1 MRQRVLAGALVLFGV
16 RLILSLV
23 RTGPVLVAD
32 EIGYLTNARVLSGG
46 LAGQLHMAPFYRG
59 GYSLLLVPLLKL
71 SSDPDLVYHLVL
83 VLNAALAASVFPL
96 LYLLLTR
103 FGGVAPGIAIWGA
116 LAGAVY
122 PALTVLSQAAMS
134 ENALFPLICLWL
146 IACGGLLAARD
157 PRSSMLW
164 GAALGASAAALW
176 AVHGRMVSAVVLTAV
191 IVAWLG
197 IRRRLPARAVVTALV
212 VLGAGLLA
220 THLLNGYLIDH
231 NYGGAARSEAG
242 DRLSA
247 VFQGHGLL
255 TSVANLFGQAWY
267 LVVSTFGLVVVVFAS
282 LLERV
287 RRGAAAS
294 RGRPLD
300 LVAILAALTVL
311 LLVVSATA
319 FPVRTRPDMLIYGR
333 YVEVV
338 SPPLIAFGFTILAG
352 RRLSPRM
359 ARPLLAFALLSA
371 VVVFIRLTASDPNGA
386 NRWNIAGLP
395 FVTSRLGPAILIGAA
410 VVAAA
415 GALLLARLSRGG
427 PRLLGTAAVA
437 LFLPIVVYGAWNPV
451 ISSER
456 AVYPAGWTSPQPIAA
471 AHNIRSAAYD
481 LDHYDTI
488 GLYVVQWFL
497 PDTSLRLFHGNRQR
511 PPSRYVLSA
520 RSWPRQHP
528 HPGASELWTFRGRD
542 EALYR
547 LGGF

>member
-1 MRQRVLAGALVLFGV
+1 VRRLLFAGVTVLFVV
-16 RLILSLV
+16 RLALSLV

-71 SSDPDLVYHLVL
+71 SSDPELVYHLVL

-103 FGGVAPGIAIWGA
+103 FAGVAPGIAIWGA
-116 LAGAVY
+116 LAGAAY

-134 ENALFPLICLWL
+134 ENALFPLICVWL
-146 IACGGLLAARD
+146 IAFGGLLAARD
-157 PRSSMLW
+157 PRGSMLW
-164 GAALGASAAALW
+164 AAALGASAAALW

-197 IRRRLPARAVVTALV
+197 IRRRLPAQAVVTALV

-220 THLLNGYLIDH
+220 THLLNGFLIDH

-247 VFQGHGLL
+247 LFHGHGLL
-255 TSVANLFGQAWY
+255 TSVSNLFGQAWY

-282 LLERV
+282 LLQRV

-294 RGRPLD
+294 RGRPLE

-352 RRLSPRM
+352 RSLSPRM

-371 VVVFIRLTASDPNGA
+371 VVVFIRLTASDPSGA

-415 GALLLARLSRGG
+415 GALLLGRLSRSG
-427 PRLLGTAAVA
+427 PRILGTAAIA
-437 LFLPIVVYGAWNPV
+437 LFLPIVAYGAWNPV
-451 ISSER
+451 ISSQR
-456 AVYPAGWTSPQPIAA
+456 AVYPSGWTSPEPIAA
-471 AHNIRSAAYD
+471 GHHIRSAAYD

-497 PDTSLRLFHGNRQR
+497 PDTSLGLFHGNRQR
-511 PPSRYVLSA
+511 PPSRYVLSG

-528 HPGASELWTFRGRD
+528 HPGATELWSARGRD
-542 EALYR
+542 EVLWR
-547 LGGF
+547 LQG